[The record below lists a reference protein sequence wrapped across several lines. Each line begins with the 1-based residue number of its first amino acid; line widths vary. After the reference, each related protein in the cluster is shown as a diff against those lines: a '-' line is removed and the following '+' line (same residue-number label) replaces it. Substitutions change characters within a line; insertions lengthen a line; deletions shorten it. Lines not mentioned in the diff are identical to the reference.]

1 MLIISSL
8 LMQNVY
14 AVNNERSFF
23 EFPTTGN
30 LNTLL
35 GSSIITNATII
46 LHGAPGD
53 VYTINSNLTLS
64 GCEVIID
71 PGVKIVVDNAASE
84 KQARHYNKEICK
96 AIMDVEPSSA

>member
-30 LNTLL
+30 LNTWTRIAGGTSGNTDSIPGWPGYDNSQTNSDGTYSAGWGRIVLSLAPSNQNLL
-35 GSSIITNATII
+35 YALVENGNSASANKPEADLI
-46 LHGAPGD
+46 L
-53 VYTINSNLTLS
+53 
-64 GCEVIID
+64 
-71 PGVKIVVDNAASE
+71 
-84 KQARHYNKEICK
+84 
-96 AIMDVEPSSA
+96 